1 MNINAKFNQLLVKYG
16 IIKNFTFEPVTD
28 ALNQLEEKY
37 CRGKKIGLY
46 GCGKEADGLM
56 TLISNYTKE
65 LKIECC
71 FDKIARKYH
80 YKDKILSRNVIPVE
94 KISEKNIDYV
104 IIGSYRLREE
114 FINNLSVVGYKG
126 EIFDLYEYL
135 DEYIQDYYSD
145 YEVIYNLRQAY
156 KKETQERKETV
167 LRLLIKN
174 YLLLKDFLSAFDLI
188 DLYCKNLYTDYENY
202 IKLKQEI
209 GVFLDEILN
218 CVNARMKKDIII
230 NWVDAL
236 SYYDLK
242 EFPFLYHK
250 VESGLCFE
258 NAYTVMPWTT
268 ETKKTI
274 LYGEYPIEGKLFL
287 REKLD
292 KENTTLIQLLAKN
305 GYDFGYCGLPR
316 ITKMFDASVVVPS
329 IFYENK
335 YVSSLQKQWN
345 ALAMLC
351 MSRRPMC
358 ILIHTLYET
367 HEPYIC
373 GEGDTFICF
382 GSTENDWKAEEC
394 QKQAAVSGAY
404 IDKQLAF
411 YESFYG
417 KNSIKIYMSDHGR
430 VGNSPFNEKKIH
442 IFFSVN
448 GIGIKSRKIDKMFSL
463 VNFTKVIQTILED
476 RDDWDK
482 LTDEYVLVENLDA
495 YDERVVNDT
504 LSGRL
509 SVEEMYQCRG
519 IVTEKDKYFL
529 YAYGKEYYFSSRTSV
544 KNEIDNP
551 IYAERIKEL
560 KNLCGKELID
570 IYQYEKFKYSRLLY
584 EDDMQ
589 LQEKT
594 L

>member
-1 MNINAKFNQLLVKYG
+1 MDINAKFNELLVKHG
-16 IIKNFTFEPVTD
+16 IIKNFTFEPAAD
-28 ALNQLEEKY
+28 ALSQLEQKY
-37 CRGKKIGLY
+37 CLGEKIGLY

-71 FDKIARKYH
+71 FDQIVRKYQ
-80 YKDKILSRNVIPVE
+80 YRDRVMDRNVIPVE
-94 KISEKNIDYV
+94 KISEKNIDCV

-114 FINNLSVVGYKG
+114 FIKNLSIAGYKG

-145 YEVIYNLRQAY
+145 YEAIYNLRQAY
-156 KKETQERKETV
+156 KKETLEKKAAV
-167 LRLLIKN
+167 LRQLIKN
-174 YLLLKDFLSAFDLI
+174 YLLLKDFLSAFDSI
-188 DLYCKNLYTDYENY
+188 DLYCKSGYTNYEKY

-209 GVFLDEILN
+209 HVFLDEVLN
-218 CVNARMKKDIII
+218 CINARKEKDIII
-230 NWVDAL
+230 NWVDAV

-242 EFPFLYHK
+242 EFPFLHHK
-250 VESGLCFE
+250 VESGVCFE

-287 REKLD
+287 REKLEKD
-292 KENTTLIQLLAKN
+292 NTTLIQLLEKN

-351 MSRRPMC
+351 MSQKPMC

-373 GEGDTFICF
+373 GEGDTFIIF
-382 GSTENDWKAEEC
+382 GSTEKDWKQEEC

-417 KNSIKIYMSDHGR
+417 KDSIKIYMSDHGR

-442 IFFSVN
+442 VVFSVN
-448 GIGIKSRKIDKMFSL
+448 GADTKNKKIDKMFSL
-463 VNFTKVIQTILED
+463 VNFPKVIETILD
-476 RDDWDK
+476 GRNDWEK
-482 LTDEYVLVENLDA
+482 LTDEYVLIENLDA
-495 YDERVVNDT
+495 YDERVVTDT
-504 LSGRL
+504 LSGKL

-529 YAYGKEYYFSSRTSV
+529 YAYGKEYYFKSRTSE

-551 IYAERIKEL
+551 VYAERIAEL
-560 KNLCGKELID
+560 RNLCGKEFID

-584 EDDMQ
+584 KDDITDI
-589 LQEKT
+589 L
-594 L
+594 LV